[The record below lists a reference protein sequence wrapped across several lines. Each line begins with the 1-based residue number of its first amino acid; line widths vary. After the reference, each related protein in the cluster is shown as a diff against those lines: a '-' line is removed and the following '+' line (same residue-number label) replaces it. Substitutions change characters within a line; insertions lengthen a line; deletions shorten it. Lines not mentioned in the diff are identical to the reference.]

1 MAMGSHANIDMTV
14 ERVITS
20 AARFELDFVEIADR
34 VAAKAAKL
42 KLMRGASIPC
52 IGCQNA
58 DRCRDGLGP
67 DKCPKGVGSG

>member
-1 MAMGSHANIDMTV
+1 MGSHANIDMTV
-14 ERVITS
+14 ERVIVHAS
-20 AARFELDFVEIADR
+20 RFELDFVEIADR
-34 VAAKAAKL
+34 ISAKAAKL

-58 DRCRDGLGP
+58 EPCRDDLGP